1 MMNFIYNL
9 KKSLCFNISIFLYK
23 NLSNGFRINMI
34 RKFGGQVGERCR
46 IHCLFLSDETYLVEI
61 GDDVIIAE
69 GTHLITHEG
78 SITIFHN
85 ENPKLDLFGPI
96 KIGNN
101 CFIGTNCIILPN
113 TTIGNNCVIGAGS
126 VVRRNIPDNS
136 VVTGNPGRVIM
147 TTQDY
152 KRVVYSNPFLYGY
165 VGLSPKEKK
174 RILLERLAELK
185 KTSKSQQQI
194 LIS

>member
-1 MMNFIYNL
+1 
-9 KKSLCFNISIFLYK
+9 
-23 NLSNGFRINMI
+23 MI

-46 IHCLFLSDETYLVEI
+46 IHCLFLSNETYLIEI
-61 GDDVIIAE
+61 GDDVIIAK
-69 GTHLITHEG
+69 GTNLITHEG
-78 SITIFHN
+78 SVTVFQN
-85 ENPKLDLFGPI
+85 DNPDLDLFGPI

-136 VVTGNPGRVIM
+136 VVIGNPARVM
-147 TTQDY
+147 MSTQDY
-152 KRVVYSNPFLYGY
+152 KRIVYSNPFLDGY
-165 VGLSPKEKK
+165 QALSPKEKK
-174 RILLERLAELK
+174 RILLERWAELK

-194 LIS
+194 PIS